1 MLFPPCLWLWTTLF
15 SLMVILDP
23 QSTKCSNK
31 LTQSFNLLCGLFLWI
46 HRLFHIH
53 SLETSCND
61 SPISKTTQLNRQQKA
76 KEETCINGKPDGL
89 KLLIKE
95 QELPWC
101 PPPNG
106 PLENSWGCTCWRA
119 LQSASPDWLETRI
132 CTGEFPSTPAWLLAH
147 LSSPKSLGRTT
158 YRYIQSSLFHPFTQ
172 HVMNIYQSSQYC
184 QHYKNTVGRHID
196 TYTHIHNYDIKMT
209 IPT

>member
-147 LSSPKSLGRTT
+147 HTQSPWEGPHTDIYNLLYFIPLLNMLWTFIKVHSIVSITKTLLG
-158 YRYIQSSLFHPFTQ
+158 
-172 HVMNIYQSSQYC
+172 
-184 QHYKNTVGRHID
+184 
-196 TYTHIHNYDIKMT
+196 DI
-209 IPT
+209 